1 MVGYESSYKFEWQA
15 QSNTYPLKHMQQNNN
30 NNNNNKNLIHLHY
43 KKAKE
48 RINLLFRNG
57 QILFCISFVWS
68 LCKEFYIFDQAMVSN
83 SRHLEEMSN

>member
-30 NNNNNKNLIHLHY
+30 NNNNKNLIHLHY

-48 RINLLFRNG
+48 MINLLFMNV